1 MGRKPIIQLNPH
13 AWRRRLYLLILSL
26 VIGPRYETYNADT
39 LQGALLFVDT
49 TDTDSEDKGGLVW

>member
-26 VIGPRYETYNADT
+26 VIGPSYETYNADT
-39 LQGALLFVDT
+39 LQDALLFVDT
-49 TDTDSEDKGGLVW
+49 TDTDSEDTGGLVW